1 MSVRWWQYMPCRYV
15 FLAESCF
22 TVFLMTYM
30 ASISP
35 MSVAAMIKRVTV
47 IGGNQNDL
55 DVCPVESTSNE
66 TYTVTS
72 GEFVWDGFTQ
82 TMVLSGSSIGMF
94 MSYLV
99 SARLCEIFG
108 VKRLVGYAFLLSGIL
123 NCLQPTFLGVH
134 VSLYIIGG
142 LIHGLLTGIVLPG
155 FSMLF
160 VRWLEEKRK
169 TKDGFICIFGT
180 NSWNTLCNVHG
191 RKGYHRLRLAGS
203 ILLEWNI
210 VITIFHF
217 VDIVPIAPWR
227 KILTSSPYWAH
238 ISVSLAVAWI
248 SFTIGTELPLY
259 LTKVLNFNIEQTSVI
274 SALPH
279 LAQLFGNI
287 FSALLSQFIR
297 DKGYLTKIV
306 CYKVF
311 NIVATVGPAIM
322 MIIVPQLGCNHVAII
337 AVLSVAMLLNGAY
350 YGGSF
355 MNHLELSANY
365 AGSTSA
371 FASTISSIISFCA
384 PLLAN
389 LITDENTLTA
399 WNTVFYTSA
408 ILTSLPVVIFLIF
421 GSTEEQYWNKLNFD
435 SESRNSNVNTET
447 CKQAILVEKLQY
459 VGEDSANN
467 FGLRVPCGQHNK
479 PSRFLFQFSRLK
491 RYLFI
496 QKELEALVFET
507 GTSRSE
513 ASKSDNCITEVVDE
527 AILIGREL
535 VDDVASVRSREL
547 PDILYE
553 SVRSASW
560 RHDCIVVKS
569 VAYLRDCLPLC

>member
-1 MSVRWWQYMPCRYV
+1 
-15 FLAESCF
+15 
-22 TVFLMTYM
+22 MTYIS
-30 ASISP
+30 SISP

-47 IGGNQNDL
+47 IGGNDSDL

-108 VKRLVGYAFLLSGIL
+108 VKRLVGYTFLVGGVLH
-123 NCLQPTFLGVH
+123 CLQPTFLRVH
-134 VSLYIIGG
+134 VWLYIIVG
-142 LIHGLLTGIVLPG
+142 LINGLLNGIVLPG

-160 VRWLEEKRK
+160 VRWLEE
-169 TKDGFICIFGT
+169 
-180 NSWNTLCNVHG
+180 NE
-191 RKGYHRLRLAGS
+191 RLRLASFVFSAQILGTLCAMFTAGKIIAAFGWQGPFYFNGILAVPYFISWMYLVYDSPNKHPRISEEEKSYLASS
-203 ILLEWNI
+203 IKI
-210 VITIFHF
+210 DDRV
-217 VDIVPIAPWR
+217 VPVAPWH

-259 LTKVLNFNIEQTSVI
+259 LTKVLNYSIEQTSVI

-279 LAQLFGNI
+279 LAQLISNI
-287 FSALLSQFIR
+287 FNALLSQFVR
-297 DKGYLTKIV
+297 DKGYLNKIV

-322 MIIVPQLGCNHVAII
+322 MCIVPQLGCNHVAII
-337 AVLSVAMLLNGAY
+337 AVLTVAMFLNGAY

-355 MNHLELSANY
+355 MNHLDLSANY
-365 AGSTSA
+365 AGSISA

-408 ILTSLPVVIFLIF
+408 VLTSLPVVIFLFF
-421 GSTEEQYWNKLNFD
+421 GSAEEQPWNKIIFD
-435 SESRNSNVNTET
+435 SESRNSNVNIESKSQIIDTE
-447 CKQAILVEKLQY
+447 K
-459 VGEDSANN
+459 GNN
-467 FGLRVPCGQHNK
+467 FIDK
-479 PSRFLFQFSRLK
+479 K
-491 RYLFI
+491 
-496 QKELEALVFET
+496 
-507 GTSRSE
+507 
-513 ASKSDNCITEVVDE
+513 
-527 AILIGREL
+527 
-535 VDDVASVRSREL
+535 
-547 PDILYE
+547 
-553 SVRSASW
+553 
-560 RHDCIVVKS
+560 
-569 VAYLRDCLPLC
+569 